1 MESVYFIQDA
11 VNSLLTL
18 HFERCGRR
26 LSVEESHT
34 LSDLLSNFFFKQTSI
49 RYELLPPV
57 VEVPITTTRF
67 EQTTKVRNA
76 ILAKVKLLPEGC
88 WLPVVFQTEQQAYK
102 FTYNRVRNKSGEM
115 EYKKRKQI
123 VFVRGQNG
131 G

>member
-49 RYELLPPV
+49 HYELLPPV
-57 VEVPITTTRF
+57 VDVPITTTRF
-67 EQTTKVRNA
+67 EQKTKVRDA
-76 ILAKVKLLPEGC
+76 IMAKVKLLPEGC
-88 WLPVVFQTEQQAYK
+88 WLPVVFQTEEQAYK
-102 FTYNRVRNKSGEM
+102 FAFNSVRTVDGV
-115 EYKKRKQI
+115 EYKKRKHI
-123 VFVRGQNG
+123 VFVRGRDG
-131 G
+131 E